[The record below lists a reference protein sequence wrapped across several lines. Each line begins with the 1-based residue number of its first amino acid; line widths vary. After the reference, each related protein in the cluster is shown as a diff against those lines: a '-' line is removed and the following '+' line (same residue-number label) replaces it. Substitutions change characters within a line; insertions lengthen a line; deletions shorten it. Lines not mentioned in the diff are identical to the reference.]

1 VLKPK
6 LLAKF
11 LLANQLQVQAMTA
24 VMQLQGNLQSNTV
37 SDNGAW
43 LVVGLGNPGPTYAST
58 RHNIGAM
65 VIDELVSQSAGKL
78 TRHKRALAEVCE
90 TRIGGAQTILVKP
103 LSYMN
108 ESGGPVKALA
118 SFYKVAP
125 EQILVLH
132 DELDIPLAAIRVKF
146 GGGDNGHNGLK
157 SIRSAFNTG
166 DWHRIRLGIG
176 RPPGQQDPADF
187 VLRNFASTES
197 TQVAELKAQGGEAV
211 SCLITQG
218 LVAAQNAYNS

>member
-1 VLKPK
+1 
-6 LLAKF
+6 
-11 LLANQLQVQAMTA
+11 MTA

-90 TRIGGAQTILVKP
+90 TRIGGAQTILIKP